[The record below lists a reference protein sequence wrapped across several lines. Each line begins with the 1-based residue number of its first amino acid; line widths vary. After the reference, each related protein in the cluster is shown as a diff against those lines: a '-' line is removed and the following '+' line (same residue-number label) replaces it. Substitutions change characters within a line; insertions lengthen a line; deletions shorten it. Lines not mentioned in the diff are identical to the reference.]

1 MIDYQDLDDHQ
12 LMHRVTLE
20 DKGALEAIYTRY
32 GPSVYSLDMYMLKQ
46 EALAEEATQDIFLN
60 IWLKASSYRT
70 DRGEPRAWIM
80 SVAHHKIVDV
90 IRSRRRTL
98 AATDPDGYETL
109 ELLPSAQISTEEEVE
124 RKIERERILKAVATL
139 PPPQRQ
145 VIMMAYFE
153 GYTQSEM
160 SELLK
165 QPLGTVKT
173 RVRLAMQKL
182 RLVIEGDVHD

>member
-1 MIDYQDLDDHQ
+1 MVEYQEYNDHQ
-12 LMHRVTLE
+12 LMHQVTLE
-20 DKGALEAIYTRY
+20 DKGALETIYARY
-32 GPSVYSLDMYMLKQ
+32 GSSVYSLAMYMLKQ

-60 IWLKASSYRT
+60 IWLKASSYKT
-70 DRGEPRAWIM
+70 DRGEPWAWIM

-90 IRSRRRTL
+90 IRARRRTL
-98 AATDPDGYETL
+98 TATDPDGYETL

-160 SELLK
+160 AKILK

-182 RLVIEGDVHD
+182 RLVLEGDVND

>member
-1 MIDYQDLDDHQ
+1 MVEYQEYNDHQ
-12 LMHRVTLE
+12 LMHQVTLE
-20 DKGALEAIYTRY
+20 DKGALETIYTRY
-32 GPSVYSLDMYMLKQ
+32 GSSVYSLAMYMLKQ

-60 IWLKASSYRT
+60 IWLKASSYKT

-90 IRSRRRTL
+90 IRARRRTL
-98 AATDPDGYETL
+98 TATDLDGYETL

-139 PPPQRQ
+139 PPPHRQ

-160 SELLK
+160 AKILK

-182 RLVIEGDVHD
+182 RLVLEGDVND